1 MVTDKGYIGYNGA
14 RHLATGRAPQHI
26 QNLVIRDY
34 CRRHDLPFKL
44 SASEYAMP
52 HCYMMLDKLVEE
64 IGQHDGI
71 VMYSMFML
79 PARATRR
86 RALYRRIL
94 GAGASL
100 HAAVEDLAL
109 ATDTDLTRWE
119 DILGVQA
126 LVANTTPVFEE

>member
-1 MVTDKGYIGYNGA
+1 MATDKGYIGYNGA

-34 CRRHDLPFKL
+34 CHRHDLTFKL

-119 DILGVQA
+119 DILRVQA

>member
-1 MVTDKGYIGYNGA
+1 MATDKGFIGYNGA

-26 QNLVIRDY
+26 QNMVIRDY
-34 CRRHDLPFKL
+34 CRRHDLTFKL

-64 IGQHDGI
+64 ISQHDGI

-79 PARATRR
+79 PARTTRR
-86 RALYRRIL
+86 RALYKRIL

-119 DILGVQA
+119 DILRVQA
-126 LVANTTPVFEE
+126 LVANTNPVFED